1 MPSRQGIDEWRVLY
15 ALIVLAVAGVM
26 LLSVWPISPPII
38 FFLLL
43 LVLSPY
49 AGTHRHL
56 LIVIGASTLLA
67 IWVLQTLGGMLAPFI
82 IALGI
87 AYILDPAVDKLEER
101 GVPRLAGVAI
111 LGVPVLVLF
120 ALLVLV
126 GIPALGAQL
135 EQLIASIPTATERVV
150 EWLQFM
156 RLRLMRMN
164 LPFIDTDRLAAQLS
178 NENIAR
184 YIQEHQAE
192 ILETSRDAVL
202 GAGRQFGI
210 VIAILGYL
218 VLTPVLTI
226 YLLRDFNTLV
236 ARAGSLFP
244 ESKRERWTS
253 FLKEYDRLL
262 ARFLRGQLVAAAIVG
277 VLTWLGLLIVGFPYS
292 GLVGAFAGI
301 FNVVPYLGL
310 VVSVIPVLLI
320 SLLSGSFFTTLL
332 KAGIIFTIVQLI
344 DGSVTGPRIIG
355 SSVGL
360 HPVWVILALAVG
372 SFFFGFVGLLL
383 AMPGAVLVKLL
394 IREAV
399 VHYRQSNV
407 FRGTMTA
414 DDAV

>member
-15 ALIVLAVAGVM
+15 ALIVLAVAGVL
-26 LLSVWPISPPII
+26 LLSVWPIAPPII

-101 GVPRLAGVAI
+101 GIPRLGGVAI
-111 LGVPVLVLF
+111 LGVPVLVLV
-120 ALLVLV
+120 ALLIFV
-126 GIPALGAQL
+126 GIPAMGAQL

-150 EWLQFM
+150 DWLQFM
-156 RLRLMRMN
+156 RARLLRMN
-164 LPFIDTDRLAAQLS
+164 LPFINTDRLAAQLS
-178 NENIAR
+178 QENIAR
-184 YIQEHQAE
+184 YIEQHQAD
-192 ILETSRDAVL
+192 ILATGRDAIL
-202 GAGRQFGI
+202 GAGRRFGV
-210 VIAILGYL
+210 VITILGYL

-236 ARAGSLFP
+236 ARAASLFP
-244 ESKRERWTS
+244 ESKRESWTR
-253 FLKEYDRLL
+253 FLSEYDRLL
-262 ARFLRGQLVAAAIVG
+262 ARFLRGQLVAATIVG

-292 GLVGAFAGI
+292 GLVGAIAGV

-332 KAGIIFTIVQLI
+332 KAGIVFTIVQLI
-344 DGSVTGPRIIG
+344 DGSITGPRIIG
-355 SSVGL
+355 SSVGI

-383 AMPGAVLVKLL
+383 AMPGAVLIKLL

-399 VHYRQSNV
+399 ARYRQSNV
-407 FRGTMTA
+407 FRGTVTA
-414 DDAV
+414 DDAA